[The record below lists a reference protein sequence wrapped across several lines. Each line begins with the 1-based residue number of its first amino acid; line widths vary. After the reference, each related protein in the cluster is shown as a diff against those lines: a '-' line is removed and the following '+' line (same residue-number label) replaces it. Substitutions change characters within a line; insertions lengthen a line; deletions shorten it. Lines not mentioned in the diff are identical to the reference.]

1 MKLNSIMKS
10 LTVKEFTD
18 LKLDKKIKLS
28 ESFQRGTDLVS
39 SWNDDNKKDYIH
51 STLAGTATNPIHLV
65 DIKKALKYNEGA
77 DPESYEIFKK
87 YDEEGY
93 IYLSIDGNN
102 RSIALK
108 DFREDSFKMYQREYP
123 TDRLLVEVKK
133 DYDTYSTMG
142 SVLKEIF
149 DYARVNL
156 IVYSNVT
163 IKQCSEL
170 FRDVNRGKTL
180 NHQQFRQSYLCPTAD
195 WVRATRKKYFNSL
208 NNFIKDSDMREMNGD
223 EFVVKMMSFAH
234 FGECDKGKFD
244 RMYFDSNTG
253 HIEKLRL
260 FTKNESN
267 FKSVLHNF
275 FTDISVGTNKL
286 SPNAVFDYFI
296 LLWNYKLDNIKVDN
310 HKDFYKLWLDSY
322 STLQA
327 DTEPMTIEGEES
339 LFTFND
345 TIKKPLKHFGQF
357 RQDEIKK
364 VIEHVAIEKGYLV
377 QQGNPKDR
385 FFTNIQK
392 YLLWKKQDGKSPASG
407 KEIPLTE
414 IYDHTKWQADHII
427 PWDQSGETT
436 IDNGQLIESSIN
448 ASFGNKIK
456 SETIEVTA

>member
-39 SWNDDNKKDYIH
+39 SWNNDNKKDYIH

-208 NNFIKDSDMREMNGD
+208 NNFIKDSDMREMDGD

-345 TIKKPLKHFGQF
+345 TIRKPLKHFGQF

-364 VIEHVAIEKGYLV
+364 VIEHFAIEKGYLV

-427 PWDQSGETT
+427 PWDQGGETT

>member
-1 MKLNSIMKS
+1 MNNRLNSEFISM
-10 LTVKEFTD
+10 TVKEFTD
-18 LKLDKKIKLS
+18 IKIDEQIKLE
-28 ESFQRGTDLVS
+28 ESFQRGTDQVS

-51 STLAGTATNPIHLV
+51 STLVGTATNPIHVV
-65 DIKKALKYNEGA
+65 DIKKALQYNEGA

-108 DFREDSFKMYQREYP
+108 DFRENKFKMYQREYP

-142 SVLKEIF
+142 TILREIY

-195 WVRATRKKYFNSL
+195 WVRATRKKYYKSL
-208 NNFIKDSDMREMNGD
+208 SNFLKEGEMREMAGD
-223 EFVVKMMSFAH
+223 EFIVKMMSFAH

-286 SPNAVFDYFI
+286 SSNAVFDYFI
-296 LLWNYKLDNIKVDN
+296 LLWNYKLDNVKIDN
-310 HKDFYKLWLDSY
+310 HKEFYKLWLDSY
-322 STLQA
+322 STLQT
-327 DTEPMTIEGEES
+327 DTEPMKIDGEES

-345 TIKKPLKHFGQF
+345 TIRKPLKHFGEF
-357 RQDEIKK
+357 RQDAIKK

-377 QQGNPKDR
+377 QQGDPKDR

-392 YLLWKKQDGKSPASG
+392 FELWKKQDGKSTITG

-427 PWDQSGETT
+427 PWDKQGETT
-436 IDNGQLIESSIN
+436 IANGQLIEASIN
-448 ASFGNKIK
+448 NKK
-456 SETIEVTA
+456 SNTLVV

>member
-1 MKLNSIMKS
+1 MNNRLNSEFISM
-10 LTVKEFTD
+10 TVKEFTD
-18 LKLDKKIKLS
+18 IKIDEQIKLE
-28 ESFQRGTDLVS
+28 ESFQRGTDQVS

-51 STLAGTATNPIHLV
+51 STLVGTATNPIHVV
-65 DIKKALKYNEGA
+65 DIKKALQYNEGA

-108 DFREDSFKMYQREYP
+108 DFRENKFKMYQREYP

-142 SVLKEIF
+142 TILREIY

-195 WVRATRKKYFNSL
+195 WVRATRKKYYKSL
-208 NNFIKDSDMREMNGD
+208 SNFLKEGEMREMAGD
-223 EFVVKMMSFAH
+223 EFIVKMMSFAH

-286 SPNAVFDYFI
+286 SSNAVFDYFI
-296 LLWNYKLDNIKVDN
+296 LLWNYKLDNVKIDN
-310 HKDFYKLWLDSY
+310 HKEFYKLWLDSY
-322 STLQA
+322 STLQT
-327 DTEPMTIEGEES
+327 DTEPMKIDGEES

-345 TIKKPLKHFGQF
+345 TIRKPLKHFGEF
-357 RQDEIKK
+357 RQDAIKK

-377 QQGNPKDR
+377 QQGDPKDR

-392 YLLWKKQDGKSPASG
+392 FELWKKQDGKSTITG

-427 PWDQSGETT
+427 PWDKQGETT
-436 IDNGQLIESSIN
+436 IANGQLIEASIN
-448 ASFGNKIK
+448 NKK
-456 SETIEVTA
+456 SNTLVA

>member
-1 MKLNSIMKS
+1 M
-10 LTVKEFTD
+10 
-18 LKLDKKIKLS
+18 
-28 ESFQRGTDLVS
+28 G
-39 SWNDDNKKDYIH
+39 
-51 STLAGTATNPIHLV
+51 STL
-65 DIKKALKYNEGA
+65 
-77 DPESYEIFKK
+77 
-87 YDEEGY
+87 
-93 IYLSIDGNN
+93 
-102 RSIALK
+102 
-108 DFREDSFKMYQREYP
+108 RE
-123 TDRLLVEVKK
+123 V
-133 DYDTYSTMG
+133 
-142 SVLKEIF
+142 F

-195 WVRATRKKYFNSL
+195 WVRATRKKYYKSL
-208 NNFIKDSDMREMNGD
+208 NNFIKDSDMREMDGD

>member
-39 SWNDDNKKDYIH
+39 SWNNDNKKDYIH

-364 VIEHVAIEKGYLV
+364 VIEHFAIEKGYLV

-427 PWDQSGETT
+427 PWDQGGETT

>member
-1 MKLNSIMKS
+1 MNNKLKS
-10 LTVKEFTD
+10 FFKTINVKEFTD
-18 LKLDKKIKLS
+18 IKITKQIKLE
-28 ESFQRGTDLVS
+28 ESFQRGTDEIS
-39 SWNDDNKKDYIH
+39 SWGDNEKKDYIH
-51 STLAGTATNPIHLV
+51 STIVGTATNPIHIV
-65 DIKKALKYNEGA
+65 DVKEALEYNEGA

-87 YDEEGY
+87 YDNEGY

-102 RSIALK
+102 RAISLK
-108 DFREDSFKMYQREYP
+108 DFREDKVKMYHREYP
-123 TDRLLVEVKK
+123 TDRNTIEVKK

-142 SVLKEIF
+142 SLLKEIF

-156 IVYSNVT
+156 IIYSNVT

-195 WVRATRKKYFNSL
+195 WVRATRKKYYKSL
-208 NNFIKDSDMREMNGD
+208 NNFITDGDMREFDGD
-223 EFVVKMMSFAH
+223 EFIVKMMSFAH
-234 FGECDKGKFD
+234 FGECDKGKYD

-253 HIEKLRL
+253 HVEKLRL

-286 SPNAVFDYFI
+286 SSNAVFDYFI

-345 TIKKPLKHFGQF
+345 TIRKPLKHFGQF

-377 QQGNPKDR
+377 QQGNTKDR

-414 IYDHTKWQADHII
+414 IYDHTQWQADHID
-427 PWDQSGETT
+427 PWDKGGKTT
-436 IDNGQLIESSIN
+436 IENGQLIESEYN
-448 ASFGNKIK
+448 NKK
-456 SETIEVTA
+456 RNKLMEGDRLK

>member
-1 MKLNSIMKS
+1 MNNRLNSEFISM
-10 LTVKEFTD
+10 TVKEFTD
-18 LKLDKKIKLS
+18 IKIDEQIKLE
-28 ESFQRGTDLVS
+28 ESFQRGTDQVS

-51 STLAGTATNPIHLV
+51 STLVGTATNPIHVV
-65 DIKKALKYNEGA
+65 DIKKALQYNEGA

-108 DFREDSFKMYQREYP
+108 DFRENKFKMYQREYP

-142 SVLKEIF
+142 TILREIY

-195 WVRATRKKYFNSL
+195 WVRATRKKYYKSL
-208 NNFIKDSDMREMNGD
+208 SNFIKEGEMREMAGD
-223 EFVVKMMSFAH
+223 EFIVKMMSFAH

-253 HIEKLRL
+253 LVEKLRL

-286 SPNAVFDYFI
+286 SSNAVFDYFI
-296 LLWNYKLDNIKVDN
+296 LLWNYKLDNVKIDN
-310 HKDFYKLWLDSY
+310 HKEFYKLWLDSY
-322 STLQA
+322 STLQT
-327 DTEPMTIEGEES
+327 DTEPMKIDGEES

-345 TIKKPLKHFGQF
+345 TIRKPLKHFGEF
-357 RQDEIKK
+357 RQDAIKK

-377 QQGNPKDR
+377 QQGDPKDR

-392 YLLWKKQDGKSPASG
+392 FELWKKQDGKSTITG

-427 PWDQSGETT
+427 PWDKQGETT
-436 IDNGQLIESSIN
+436 IANGQLIEASIN
-448 ASFGNKIK
+448 NKK
-456 SETIEVTA
+456 SNTLVA

>member
-1 MKLNSIMKS
+1 MNNRLNSEFISM
-10 LTVKEFTD
+10 TVKEFTD
-18 LKLDKKIKLS
+18 IKIDEQIKLE
-28 ESFQRGTDLVS
+28 ESFQRGTDQVS

-51 STLAGTATNPIHLV
+51 STLVGTATNPIHVV
-65 DIKKALKYNEGA
+65 DIKKALQYNEGA

-108 DFREDSFKMYQREYP
+108 DFRENKFKMYQREYP

-142 SVLKEIF
+142 TILKEIF

-195 WVRATRKKYFNSL
+195 WVRATRKKYYKSL
-208 NNFIKDSDMREMNGD
+208 SNFLKEGEMREMAGD
-223 EFVVKMMSFAH
+223 EFIVKMMSFAH

-286 SPNAVFDYFI
+286 SSNAVFDYFI
-296 LLWNYKLDNIKVDN
+296 LLWNYKLDNIKIDN
-310 HKDFYKLWLDSY
+310 HKEFYKLWLDSY
-322 STLQA
+322 STLQT
-327 DTEPMTIEGEES
+327 DTEPMKIDGEDS

-345 TIKKPLKHFGQF
+345 TIRKPLKHFGQF
-357 RQDEIKK
+357 RQDAIKK

-377 QQGNPKDR
+377 QQGDPKDR

-392 YLLWKKQDGKSPASG
+392 FELWKKQDGKSTITG

-427 PWDQSGETT
+427 PWDKQGETT
-436 IDNGQLIESSIN
+436 IANGQLIEASIN
-448 ASFGNKIK
+448 NKK
-456 SETIEVTA
+456 SNTLVV

>member
-1 MKLNSIMKS
+1 MNNRLNSEIITM
-10 LTVKEFTD
+10 TVKEFTD
-18 LKLDKKIKLS
+18 IKLDKKIKL
-28 ESFQRGTDLVS
+28 EPSFQRGTDEIS

-51 STLAGTATNPIHLV
+51 STLVGTATNPIHIV
-65 DIKKALKYNEGA
+65 DIKKALEYNEGA
-77 DPESYEIFKK
+77 DPESYEKFKK

-93 IYLSIDGNN
+93 TYLSIDGNN

-108 DFREDSFKMYQREYP
+108 DFRENSFKMYQREYP

-142 SVLKEIF
+142 SVLREIF

-163 IKQCSEL
+163 IDQCSEL

-180 NHQQFRQSYLCPTAD
+180 NHQQFRQSYLRPTAD
-195 WVRATRKKYFNSL
+195 WVRATRKKYYKSL
-208 NNFIKDSDMREMNGD
+208 NNFITDGDMREMAGD
-223 EFVVKMMSFAH
+223 EFIVKMMSFAH
-234 FGECDKGKFD
+234 FGECDKGKYD
-244 RMYFDSNTG
+244 RMYLDPNTG
-253 HIEKLRL
+253 HVEKLRL

-267 FKSVLHNF
+267 FKSVVHNF

-286 SPNAVFDYFI
+286 SSNAVFDYFI

-310 HKDFYKLWLDSY
+310 HKDFYKLWLESY

-327 DTEPMTIEGEES
+327 DSEPMTIEGEES

-345 TIKKPLKHFGQF
+345 TIRKPLKHFGQF
-357 RQDEIKK
+357 RQDAIKK
-364 VIEHVAIEKGYLV
+364 VIEHVAIEKNYLV
-377 QQGNPKDR
+377 QQGDPKDR

-392 YLLWKKQDGKSPASG
+392 YLLWKKQDGKSTSTG

-427 PWDQSGETT
+427 PWDKKGETT
-436 IDNGQLIESSIN
+436 IDNGQLIEASIN
-448 ASFGNKIK
+448 NKK
-456 SETIEVTA
+456 SNTLVA

>member
-1 MKLNSIMKS
+1 MNNRLNSEFISM
-10 LTVKEFTD
+10 TVKEFTD
-18 LKLDKKIKLS
+18 IKIDEQIKLE
-28 ESFQRGTDLVS
+28 ESFQRGTDQVS

-51 STLAGTATNPIHLV
+51 STLVGTATNPIHVV
-65 DIKKALKYNEGA
+65 DIKKALQYNEGA

-108 DFREDSFKMYQREYP
+108 DFRENKFKMYQREYP

-142 SVLKEIF
+142 TILREIY

-195 WVRATRKKYFNSL
+195 WVRATRKKYYKSL
-208 NNFIKDSDMREMNGD
+208 SNFLKEGEMREMAGD
-223 EFVVKMMSFAH
+223 EFIVKMMSFAH

-286 SPNAVFDYFI
+286 SSNAVFDYFI
-296 LLWNYKLDNIKVDN
+296 LLWNYKLDNVKVDN
-310 HKDFYKLWLDSY
+310 HKEFYKLWLDSY
-322 STLQA
+322 STLQT
-327 DTEPMTIEGEES
+327 DTEPMKIDGEES

-345 TIKKPLKHFGQF
+345 TIRKPLKHFGEF
-357 RQDEIKK
+357 RQDAIKK

-377 QQGNPKDR
+377 QQGDPKDR

-392 YLLWKKQDGKSPASG
+392 FELWKKQDGKSTITG

-427 PWDQSGETT
+427 PWDKQGETT
-436 IDNGQLIESSIN
+436 IANGQLIEASIN
-448 ASFGNKIK
+448 NKK
-456 SETIEVTA
+456 SNTLVA

>member
-1 MKLNSIMKS
+1 MNNRLNSEFISM
-10 LTVKEFTD
+10 TVKEFTD
-18 LKLDKKIKLS
+18 IKIDEQIKLE
-28 ESFQRGTDLVS
+28 ESFQRGTDQVS

-51 STLAGTATNPIHLV
+51 STLVGTATNPIHVV
-65 DIKKALKYNEGA
+65 DIKKALQYNEGA

-108 DFREDSFKMYQREYP
+108 DFRENKFKMYQREYP

-142 SVLKEIF
+142 TILKEIY

-180 NHQQFRQSYLCPTAD
+180 NHQQYRQSYLCPTAN
-195 WVRATRKKYFNSL
+195 WVRATRKKYYKSL
-208 NNFIKDSDMREMNGD
+208 SNFIKEGEMREMAGD
-223 EFVVKMMSFAH
+223 EFIVKMMSFAH

-253 HIEKLRL
+253 HVEKLRL

-286 SPNAVFDYFI
+286 SSNAVFDYFI
-296 LLWNYKLDNIKVDN
+296 LLWNYKLDNVKIDN
-310 HKDFYKLWLDSY
+310 HKEFYKLWLDSY

-327 DTEPMTIEGEES
+327 DTEPMKIDGEDS

-345 TIKKPLKHFGQF
+345 TIRKPLKHFGQF
-357 RQDEIKK
+357 RQDAIKK

-377 QQGNPKDR
+377 QQGDPKDR

-392 YLLWKKQDGKSPASG
+392 FELWKKQDGKSTITG

-427 PWDQSGETT
+427 PWDKQGETT
-436 IDNGQLIESSIN
+436 IANGQLIEASIN
-448 ASFGNKIK
+448 NKK
-456 SETIEVTA
+456 SNTLVA

>member
-195 WVRATRKKYFNSL
+195 WVRATRKKYYKSL
-208 NNFIKDSDMREMNGD
+208 NNFIENGDMREMDGD

-427 PWDQSGETT
+427 PWDQGGETT

>member
-1 MKLNSIMKS
+1 MNNRLNSEFISM
-10 LTVKEFTD
+10 TVKEFTD
-18 LKLDKKIKLS
+18 IKIDEQIKLE
-28 ESFQRGTDLVS
+28 ESFQRGTDQVS

-51 STLAGTATNPIHLV
+51 STLVSTATNPIHVV
-65 DIKKALKYNEGA
+65 DIKKALQYNEGA

-108 DFREDSFKMYQREYP
+108 DFRENKFKMYQREYP

-142 SVLKEIF
+142 TILREIF

-195 WVRATRKKYFNSL
+195 WVRATRKKYYKSL
-208 NNFIKDSDMREMNGD
+208 NNFIKEMREMAGD
-223 EFVVKMMSFAH
+223 EFIVKMMSFAH

-286 SPNAVFDYFI
+286 SSNAVFDYFI
-296 LLWNYKLDNIKVDN
+296 LLWNYKLDNVKIDN
-310 HKDFYKLWLDSY
+310 HKEFYKLWLDSY
-322 STLQA
+322 STLQT
-327 DTEPMTIEGEES
+327 DTEPMKIDGEES

-345 TIKKPLKHFGQF
+345 TIRKPLKHFGEF
-357 RQDEIKK
+357 RQDAIKK

-377 QQGNPKDR
+377 QQGDPKDR

-392 YLLWKKQDGKSPASG
+392 FELWKKQDGKSTITG

-427 PWDQSGETT
+427 PWDKQGETT
-436 IDNGQLIESSIN
+436 IANGQLIEASIN
-448 ASFGNKIK
+448 NKK
-456 SETIEVTA
+456 SNTLVV

>member
-1 MKLNSIMKS
+1 MNNRLNSEFISM
-10 LTVKEFTD
+10 TVKEFTD
-18 LKLDKKIKLS
+18 IKIDEQIKLE
-28 ESFQRGTDLVS
+28 ESFQRGTDQVS

-51 STLAGTATNPIHLV
+51 STLVGTATNPIHVV
-65 DIKKALKYNEGA
+65 DIKKALQYNEGA

-108 DFREDSFKMYQREYP
+108 DFRENKFKMYQREYP

-142 SVLKEIF
+142 TILKEIF

-195 WVRATRKKYFNSL
+195 WVRDTRKKYYKSL
-208 NNFIKDSDMREMNGD
+208 NNFITDGDMREMAGD

-286 SPNAVFDYFI
+286 SSNAVFDYFI
-296 LLWNYKLDNIKVDN
+296 LLWNYKLDNIKIDN
-310 HKDFYKLWLDSY
+310 HKEFYKLWLDSY
-322 STLQA
+322 STLQT
-327 DTEPMTIEGEES
+327 DTEPMKIDGEDS

-345 TIKKPLKHFGQF
+345 TIRKPLKHFGQF
-357 RQDEIKK
+357 RQDAIKK
-364 VIEHVAIEKGYLV
+364 VIEHVAIEKGYLI
-377 QQGNPKDR
+377 QQGDPKDR

-392 YLLWKKQDGKSPASG
+392 FELWKKQDGKSTITG

-427 PWDQSGETT
+427 PWDKQGQTT
-436 IDNGQLIESSIN
+436 IANGQLIEASIN
-448 ASFGNKIK
+448 NKK
-456 SETIEVTA
+456 SNTLVA

>member
-1 MKLNSIMKS
+1 MNNRLNSEFISM
-10 LTVKEFTD
+10 TVKEFTD
-18 LKLDKKIKLS
+18 IKIDEQIKLE
-28 ESFQRGTDLVS
+28 ESFQRGTDQVS

-51 STLAGTATNPIHLV
+51 STLVGTATNPIHVV
-65 DIKKALKYNEGA
+65 DIKKALQYNEGA

-108 DFREDSFKMYQREYP
+108 DFRENKFKMYQREYP

-142 SVLKEIF
+142 TILREIY

-195 WVRATRKKYFNSL
+195 WVRATRKKYYKSL
-208 NNFIKDSDMREMNGD
+208 SNFLKEGEMREMAGD
-223 EFVVKMMSFAH
+223 EFIVKMMSFAH

-286 SPNAVFDYFI
+286 SSNAVFDYFI
-296 LLWNYKLDNIKVDN
+296 LLWNYKLDNIKIDN
-310 HKDFYKLWLDSY
+310 HKEFYKLWLDSY
-322 STLQA
+322 STLQT
-327 DTEPMTIEGEES
+327 DTEPMKIDGEES

-345 TIKKPLKHFGQF
+345 TIRKPLKHFGEF
-357 RQDEIKK
+357 RQDAIKK

-377 QQGNPKDR
+377 QQGDPKDR

-392 YLLWKKQDGKSPASG
+392 FELWKKQDGKSTITG

-427 PWDQSGETT
+427 PWDKQGETT
-436 IDNGQLIESSIN
+436 IANGQLIEASIN
-448 ASFGNKIK
+448 NKK
-456 SETIEVTA
+456 SNTLVA

>member
-208 NNFIKDSDMREMNGD
+208 NNFIKDSDMREMDGD

-345 TIKKPLKHFGQF
+345 TIRKPLKHFGQF

-364 VIEHVAIEKGYLV
+364 VIEHFAIEKGYLV

-427 PWDQSGETT
+427 PWDQGGETT

>member
-39 SWNDDNKKDYIH
+39 SWNNDNKKDYIH

-195 WVRATRKKYFNSL
+195 WVRATRKKYYKSL
-208 NNFIKDSDMREMNGD
+208 NNFIKDSDMREMDGD

>member
-1 MKLNSIMKS
+1 MNNRLNSEFISM
-10 LTVKEFTD
+10 TVKEFTD
-18 LKLDKKIKLS
+18 IKIDEQIKLE
-28 ESFQRGTDLVS
+28 ESFQRGTDQVS

-51 STLAGTATNPIHLV
+51 STLVGTATNPIHVV
-65 DIKKALKYNEGA
+65 DIKKALQYNEGA

-108 DFREDSFKMYQREYP
+108 DFRENKFKMYQREYP

-142 SVLKEIF
+142 TILREIY

-195 WVRATRKKYFNSL
+195 WVRATRKKYYKSL
-208 NNFIKDSDMREMNGD
+208 SNFLKEGEMREMAGD
-223 EFVVKMMSFAH
+223 EFIVKMMSFAH

-286 SPNAVFDYFI
+286 SSNAVFDYFI
-296 LLWNYKLDNIKVDN
+296 LLWNYKLDNVKIDN
-310 HKDFYKLWLDSY
+310 HKEFYKLWLDSY
-322 STLQA
+322 STLQTH
-327 DTEPMTIEGEES
+327 TEPMKIDGEES

-345 TIKKPLKHFGQF
+345 TIRKPLKHFGEF
-357 RQDEIKK
+357 RQDAIKK

-377 QQGNPKDR
+377 QQGDPKDR

-392 YLLWKKQDGKSPASG
+392 FELWKKQDGKSTITG

-427 PWDQSGETT
+427 PWDKQGETT
-436 IDNGQLIESSIN
+436 IANGQLIEASIN
-448 ASFGNKIK
+448 NKK
-456 SETIEVTA
+456 SNTLVA

>member
-39 SWNDDNKKDYIH
+39 SWNNDNKKDYIH

-102 RSIALK
+102 RSISLK
-108 DFREDSFKMYQREYP
+108 DFREDQFKMYQREYP

-133 DYDTYSTMG
+133 DYNTYSTMG

-427 PWDQSGETT
+427 PWDQGGETT

>member
-208 NNFIKDSDMREMNGD
+208 NNFIKDSDMREMDGD

-427 PWDQSGETT
+427 PWDQGGETT

>member
-1 MKLNSIMKS
+1 MNNRLNSEFISM
-10 LTVKEFTD
+10 TVKEFTD
-18 LKLDKKIKLS
+18 IKIDEQIKLE
-28 ESFQRGTDLVS
+28 ESFQRGTDQVS

-51 STLAGTATNPIHLV
+51 STLVGTATNPIHVV
-65 DIKKALKYNEGA
+65 DIKKALQYNEGA

-108 DFREDSFKMYQREYP
+108 DFRQNKFKMYQREYP

-142 SVLKEIF
+142 TILREIY

-195 WVRATRKKYFNSL
+195 WVRATRKKYYKSL
-208 NNFIKDSDMREMNGD
+208 SNFLKEGEMREMAGD
-223 EFVVKMMSFAH
+223 EFIVKMMSFAH

-286 SPNAVFDYFI
+286 SSNAVFDYFI
-296 LLWNYKLDNIKVDN
+296 LLWNYKLDNVKIDN
-310 HKDFYKLWLDSY
+310 HKEFYKLWLDSY
-322 STLQA
+322 STLQT
-327 DTEPMTIEGEES
+327 DTEPMKIDGEDS

-345 TIKKPLKHFGQF
+345 TIRKPLKHFGQF
-357 RQDEIKK
+357 RQDAIKK

-377 QQGNPKDR
+377 QQGDPKDR

-392 YLLWKKQDGKSPASG
+392 FELWKKQDGKSTITG

-427 PWDQSGETT
+427 PWDKQGETT
-436 IDNGQLIESSIN
+436 IANGQLIEASIN
-448 ASFGNKIK
+448 NKK
-456 SETIEVTA
+456 SNTLVA

>member
-39 SWNDDNKKDYIH
+39 SWNNDNKKDYIH

-427 PWDQSGETT
+427 PWDQGGETT

>member
-1 MKLNSIMKS
+1 MKS

-39 SWNDDNKKDYIH
+39 SWNNDNKKDYIH

-195 WVRATRKKYFNSL
+195 WVRATRKKYYKSL
-208 NNFIKDSDMREMNGD
+208 NNFITDGDMREFDGD
-223 EFVVKMMSFAH
+223 EFIVKMMSFAH
-234 FGECDKGKFD
+234 FGECDKGKYD

-253 HIEKLRL
+253 HVEKLRL

-427 PWDQSGETT
+427 PWDQGGETT

>member
-1 MKLNSIMKS
+1 MNNRLNSEFISM
-10 LTVKEFTD
+10 TVKEFTD
-18 LKLDKKIKLS
+18 IKIDEQIKLE
-28 ESFQRGTDLVS
+28 ESFQRGTDQVS

-51 STLAGTATNPIHLV
+51 STLVGTATNPIHVV
-65 DIKKALKYNEGA
+65 DIKKALQYNEGA

-108 DFREDSFKMYQREYP
+108 DFRENKFKMYQREYP

-142 SVLKEIF
+142 TILKEIF

-195 WVRATRKKYFNSL
+195 WVRATRKKYYKSL
-208 NNFIKDSDMREMNGD
+208 SNFLKEGEMREMAGD
-223 EFVVKMMSFAH
+223 EFIVKMMSFAH

-286 SPNAVFDYFI
+286 SSNAVFDYFI
-296 LLWNYKLDNIKVDN
+296 LLWNYKLDNIKIDN
-310 HKDFYKLWLDSY
+310 HKEFYKLWLDSY
-322 STLQA
+322 STLQT
-327 DTEPMTIEGEES
+327 DTEPMKIDGEDS

-345 TIKKPLKHFGQF
+345 TIRKPLKHFGEF
-357 RQDEIKK
+357 RQDAIKK

-377 QQGNPKDR
+377 QQGDPKDR

-392 YLLWKKQDGKSPASG
+392 FELWKKQDGKSTITG

-427 PWDQSGETT
+427 PWDKQGETT
-436 IDNGQLIESSIN
+436 IANGQLIEASIN
-448 ASFGNKIK
+448 NKK
-456 SETIEVTA
+456 SNTLVA

>member
-1 MKLNSIMKS
+1 MNNRLNSEFISM
-10 LTVKEFTD
+10 TVKEFTD
-18 LKLDKKIKLS
+18 IKIDEQIKLE
-28 ESFQRGTDLVS
+28 ESFQRGTDQVS

-51 STLAGTATNPIHLV
+51 STLVGTATNPIHVV
-65 DIKKALKYNEGA
+65 DIKKALQYNEGA

-108 DFREDSFKMYQREYP
+108 DFRENKFKMYQREYP

-142 SVLKEIF
+142 TILREIY

-195 WVRATRKKYFNSL
+195 WVRATRKKYYKSL
-208 NNFIKDSDMREMNGD
+208 SNFIKEGEMREMAGD
-223 EFVVKMMSFAH
+223 EFIVKMMSFAH

-286 SPNAVFDYFI
+286 SSNAVFDYFI
-296 LLWNYKLDNIKVDN
+296 LLWNYKLDNVKIDN
-310 HKDFYKLWLDSY
+310 HKEFYKLWLDSY
-322 STLQA
+322 STLQT
-327 DTEPMTIEGEES
+327 DTEPMKIDGEES

-345 TIKKPLKHFGQF
+345 TIRKPLKHFGEF
-357 RQDEIKK
+357 RQDAIKK

-377 QQGNPKDR
+377 QQGDPKDR

-392 YLLWKKQDGKSPASG
+392 FELWKKQDGKSTITG

-427 PWDQSGETT
+427 PWDKQGKTT
-436 IDNGQLIESSIN
+436 IANGQLIEASIN
-448 ASFGNKIK
+448 NKK
-456 SETIEVTA
+456 SNTLVA

>member
-1 MKLNSIMKS
+1 MNNRLNSEFISM
-10 LTVKEFTD
+10 TVKEFTD
-18 LKLDKKIKLS
+18 IKIDEQIKLE
-28 ESFQRGTDLVS
+28 ESFQRGTDQVS

-51 STLAGTATNPIHLV
+51 STLVGTATNPIHVV
-65 DIKKALKYNEGA
+65 DIKKALQYNEGA

-108 DFREDSFKMYQREYP
+108 DFRENKFKMYQREYP

-142 SVLKEIF
+142 TILREIY

-195 WVRATRKKYFNSL
+195 WVRATRKKYYKSL
-208 NNFIKDSDMREMNGD
+208 SNFLKEGEMREMAGD
-223 EFVVKMMSFAH
+223 EFIVKMMSFAH

-286 SPNAVFDYFI
+286 SSNAVFDYFI
-296 LLWNYKLDNIKVDN
+296 LLWNYKLDNIKIDN
-310 HKDFYKLWLDSY
+310 HKEFYKLWLDSY
-322 STLQA
+322 STLQT
-327 DTEPMTIEGEES
+327 DTEPMKIDGEDS

-345 TIKKPLKHFGQF
+345 TIRKPLKHFGQF
-357 RQDEIKK
+357 RQDAIKK

-377 QQGNPKDR
+377 QQGDPKDR

-392 YLLWKKQDGKSPASG
+392 FELWKKQDGKSTITG

-427 PWDQSGETT
+427 PWDKQGKTT
-436 IDNGQLIESSIN
+436 IANGQLIEASIN
-448 ASFGNKIK
+448 NKK
-456 SETIEVTA
+456 SNTLVA

>member
-1 MKLNSIMKS
+1 MNNRLNSEFISM
-10 LTVKEFTD
+10 TVKEFTD
-18 LKLDKKIKLS
+18 IKIDEQIKLE
-28 ESFQRGTDLVS
+28 ESFQRGTDQVS

-51 STLAGTATNPIHLV
+51 STLVGTATNPIHVV
-65 DIKKALKYNEGA
+65 DIKKALQYNEGA

-108 DFREDSFKMYQREYP
+108 DFRENKFKMYQREYP

-142 SVLKEIF
+142 TILKEIY

-195 WVRATRKKYFNSL
+195 WVRATRKKYYKSL
-208 NNFIKDSDMREMNGD
+208 SNFIKEGEMREMAGD
-223 EFVVKMMSFAH
+223 EFIVKMMSFAH

-253 HIEKLRL
+253 HVEKLRL

-286 SPNAVFDYFI
+286 SSNAVFDYFI
-296 LLWNYKLDNIKVDN
+296 LLWNYKLDNVKIDN
-310 HKDFYKLWLDSY
+310 HKEFYKLWLDSY

-327 DTEPMTIEGEES
+327 DTEPMKIDGEDS

-345 TIKKPLKHFGQF
+345 TIRKPLKHFGQF
-357 RQDEIKK
+357 RQDAIKK

-377 QQGNPKDR
+377 QQGDPKDR

-392 YLLWKKQDGKSPASG
+392 FELWKKQDGKSTITG

-427 PWDQSGETT
+427 PWDKQGETT
-436 IDNGQLIESSIN
+436 IANGQLIEASIN
-448 ASFGNKIK
+448 NKK
-456 SETIEVTA
+456 SNTLVA

>member
-1 MKLNSIMKS
+1 MKS

-39 SWNDDNKKDYIH
+39 SWNNDNKKDYIH

-65 DIKKALKYNEGA
+65 DIKKALKYNEGS

-133 DYDTYSTMG
+133 DYDTYSTMR
-142 SVLKEIF
+142 STLREVF

-195 WVRATRKKYFNSL
+195 WGRATRKKYYKSL
-208 NNFIKDSDMREMNGD
+208 NNFITDGDMREMDGD
-223 EFVVKMMSFAH
+223 EFIVKMMSFAH

-345 TIKKPLKHFGQF
+345 TIRKPLKHFGQF

-377 QQGNPKDR
+377 QQGNTKDR

-407 KEIPLTE
+407 KEISLTE

-427 PWDQSGETT
+427 PWDQGGETT

>member
-1 MKLNSIMKS
+1 MNNRLNSEFISM
-10 LTVKEFTD
+10 TVKEFTD
-18 LKLDKKIKLS
+18 IKIDEQIKLE
-28 ESFQRGTDLVS
+28 ESFQRGTDQVS

-51 STLAGTATNPIHLV
+51 STLVGTATNPIHVV
-65 DIKKALKYNEGA
+65 DIKKALQYNEGA

-108 DFREDSFKMYQREYP
+108 DFRENKFKMYQREYP

-142 SVLKEIF
+142 TILKEIF

-195 WVRATRKKYFNSL
+195 WVRATRKKYYKSL
-208 NNFIKDSDMREMNGD
+208 SNFLKEGEMREMAGD
-223 EFVVKMMSFAH
+223 EFIVKMMSFAH

-286 SPNAVFDYFI
+286 SSNAVFDYFI
-296 LLWNYKLDNIKVDN
+296 LLWNYKLDNIKIDN
-310 HKDFYKLWLDSY
+310 HKEFYKLWLDSY
-322 STLQA
+322 STLQT
-327 DTEPMTIEGEES
+327 DTEPMKIDGEES

-345 TIKKPLKHFGQF
+345 TIRKPLKHFGEF
-357 RQDEIKK
+357 RQDAIKK

-377 QQGNPKDR
+377 QQGDPKDR

-392 YLLWKKQDGKSPASG
+392 FELWKKQDGKSTITG

-427 PWDQSGETT
+427 PWDKQGETT
-436 IDNGQLIESSIN
+436 IANGQLIEASIN
-448 ASFGNKIK
+448 NKK
-456 SETIEVTA
+456 SNTLVA